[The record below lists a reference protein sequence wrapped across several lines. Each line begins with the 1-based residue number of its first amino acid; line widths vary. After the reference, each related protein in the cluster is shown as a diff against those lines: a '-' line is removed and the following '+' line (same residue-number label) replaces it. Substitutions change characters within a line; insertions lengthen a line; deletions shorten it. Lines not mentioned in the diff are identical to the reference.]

1 MRRFV
6 AATVEDVKHVPE
18 DGEDHQV
25 RGQAVEIPQ
34 KYAVRNDKLE
44 VLHVAVGVWR
54 RRMVIKHQQ
63 DSGDEQ
69 NDEEDERNRPEIIGS
84 AHAERLF
91 ANFDRHPV
99 EEQVPENRQAARAV
113 GIGRAAAEED
123 RKSTRLNSSHGYI
136 SYAVFCL

>member
-1 MRRFV
+1 GADDDGAARKLITRKQIASVTEEQGQEEEHHPDNPVEFMRRFV

-34 KYAVRNDKLE
+34 EYAVRNDKLE

-54 RRMVIKHQQ
+54 RRMVIKDQQ

-69 NDEEDERNRPEIIGS
+69 DDEEEERNRRE
-84 AHAERLF
+84 
-91 ANFDRHPV
+91 
-99 EEQVPENRQAARAV
+99 
-113 GIGRAAAEED
+113 
-123 RKSTRLNSSHGYI
+123 
-136 SYAVFCL
+136 